1 MYSALNMTSW
11 PCPYIQGPLSSPS
24 HTFRHNGCFLVKYT
38 GATVRYQQLTW
49 QRTSQYYV
57 FFYRTPWFPMVM
69 LAFGGIISDGMVLLP
84 GNLWFALHVADPW
97 SWRLPVTSLETG
109 WNTDTFVR
117 WRWLRRGVLF
127 LSQRTSGD
135 VFLIDCYVSNFPWN
149 FSHKNILGSYIECN
163 NLYI

>member
-1 MYSALNMTSW
+1 MLRFASYQNQRDRSPVVTLFSCEIHRGHGTVPATNMTMDKSIL
-11 PCPYIQGPLSSPS
+11 CI
-24 HTFRHNGCFLVKYT
+24 
-38 GATVRYQQLTW
+38 
-49 QRTSQYYV
+49 
-57 FFYRTPWFPMVM
+57 FYRTPWFPMVM
-69 LAFGGIISDGMVLLP
+69 LAFGGIISDGMVLLLP